1 MDTTFT
7 KYTLDGMVLWLD
19 AQDVDGDGYSDSYSD
34 GVPLPLWIDKSLSEK
49 NAQQSVA
56 QKTPNFARNVF
67 GGLPAIR
74 FESGDAYNVGSLSVN
89 YGNVHVFM
97 VSKGSGLPVGAWMQ
111 NRVMRLVYSKAKVIP
126 CSKSA
131 WGLIR
136 ELDMEC

>member
-1 MDTTFT
+1 LGGEQWAPNIETFLAMDTTFT

-74 FESGDAYNVGSLSVN
+74 FESGDASFLLQLKIWRSFQY
-89 YGNVHVFM
+89 
-97 VSKGSGLPVGAWMQ
+97 
-111 NRVMRLVYSKAKVIP
+111 R
-126 CSKSA
+126 
-131 WGLIR
+131 
-136 ELDMEC
+136 